1 VHVSVS
7 GHYKRDVRF
16 PADKVCLNRSFVWR
30 VRFAGA
36 ILATVCP
43 TTDSGGRRTV
53 PQQRLFEDAGL
64 SQLYPIFLDEAR
76 DNLDRIAHALL
87 SVGIPDAKPE
97 LVDSIYRCVH
107 SIKGGS
113 ASFGLNHL
121 AELMHVCESVLQRW
135 RQDRVVPDIVSIGL
149 LLDATAVARRQLA
162 GDTLANASAT
172 ELAQRLRK
180 LVKPVERA
188 MPVRLVH
195 VVVEPPHRREQLD
208 AVAGVFREIAG
219 LGELVDMSGED
230 DGNMVFVIRSD
241 AQEGELLDLLAMYVD
256 REQVRICDRIDQME
270 STPIGG
276 AHRVD
281 LPPGLATVRVPVHEL
296 DQIASMS
303 QHVVDSIDRLRR
315 MSQLLVPPISADT
328 LCKLVDDA
336 ADLQQLAVGLQK
348 AFTNLRTAPLLE
360 LFDLAGGLIRHLA
373 ITLGKEFVQDFSGQ
387 AIRVERRVLQA
398 LVDPFVHIVRNCCDH
413 GIESPSERQAAGK
426 PRAGRIRLDSQALEG
441 AIRIVVQDDGRG
453 LSRSGLLGAARA
465 AGIDVSDNL
474 GDEDVWQLIFLPGIS
489 TAPAVTQ
496 VSGRGVGMDVLRSTV
511 AALGGSVGITSS
523 PGAGTTVTID
533 LPSNISV

>member
-1 VHVSVS
+1 V
-7 GHYKRDVRF
+7 
-16 PADKVCLNRSFVWR
+16 
-30 VRFAGA
+30 
-36 ILATVCP
+36 TVCP
-43 TTDSGGRRTV
+43 TINSDGRRTI

-76 DNLDRIAHALL
+76 ENLDRIAHALL

-188 MPVRLVH
+188 TPVRLVH

-256 REQVRICDRIDQME
+256 REQVRICDRIDEME

-303 QHVVDSIDRLRR
+303 QHVVDSSDRLRR

-336 ADLQQLAVGLQK
+336 ADLQQLAVGLRK
-348 AFTNLRTAPLLE
+348 AFTSLRTAPLLE
-360 LFDLAGGLIRHLA
+360 LFDLAGGLIRHLS

-387 AIRVERRVLQA
+387 ATRVDRRVLQA
-398 LVDPFVHIVRNCCDH
+398 LVDPFVHMVRNCCDH

-426 PRAGRIRLDSQALEG
+426 PRAGRIRLDSHALEG

-474 GDEDVWQLIFLPGIS
+474 GDADVWQLIFLPGIS

-511 AALGGSVGITSS
+511 TALGGRVGITSS

>member
-1 VHVSVS
+1 V
-7 GHYKRDVRF
+7 
-16 PADKVCLNRSFVWR
+16 
-30 VRFAGA
+30 
-36 ILATVCP
+36 TVCP
-43 TTDSGGRRTV
+43 TINSDGRRTI

-188 MPVRLVH
+188 TPVRLVH
-195 VVVEPPHRREQLD
+195 VVVEPPYRREQLD

-256 REQVRICDRIDQME
+256 REQVRICDRIDEME

-303 QHVVDSIDRLRR
+303 QHVVDSSDRLRR

-336 ADLQQLAVGLQK
+336 ADLQQLAVGLRK
-348 AFTNLRTAPLLE
+348 AFTSLRTAPLLE
-360 LFDLAGGLIRHLA
+360 LFDLAGGLIRHLS

-387 AIRVERRVLQA
+387 ATRVDRRVLQA
-398 LVDPFVHIVRNCCDH
+398 LVDPFVHMVRNCCDH

-426 PRAGRIRLDSQALEG
+426 PRAGRIRLDSHALEG

-474 GDEDVWQLIFLPGIS
+474 GDADVWQLIFLPGIS
-489 TAPAVTQ
+489 TAPPVTQ

-511 AALGGSVGITSS
+511 TALGGRVGITSS